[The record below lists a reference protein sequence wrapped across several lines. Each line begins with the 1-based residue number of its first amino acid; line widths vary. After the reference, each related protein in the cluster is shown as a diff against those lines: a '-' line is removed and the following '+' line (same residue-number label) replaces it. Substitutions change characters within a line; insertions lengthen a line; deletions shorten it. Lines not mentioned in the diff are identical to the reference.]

1 MRTSPK
7 QTQRMNAATGAEAR
21 ANELYA
27 ADDNEGRL
35 QRERLKYQR

>member
-1 MRTSPK
+1 M
-7 QTQRMNAATGAEAR
+7 QRMNAASGAEAR
-21 ANELYA
+21 AIEVQA